1 MGQTY
6 NKTCSYAL
14 LTAILVTG
22 MVAIATNNSFVLAQ
36 PCSAQLGSPN
46 VYAQQYESE
55 FEVTVPVSAACSSY
69 TGPLYAIGTAYD
81 NDANIGTTNTLLNP
95 TYDGSGFSG
104 QLSFTLPI
112 SIQYDSLQL
121 SASIYSTQNGYVGSP
136 LATTSSTYAFGYS
149 YYPYYSYYPSYPY
162 YWNYPSYSSSSNYP
176 SYQHNSGWSSYYSSG
191 SSQHSGSSNQH
202 YSGWSSH
209 YSSGSNQH
217 YSSGSSHYSSSNQH
231 YSGWSSQHSN
241 GSSHYSSGSSQ
252 YSGSNNENNNGHHTH
267 P

>member
-1 MGQTY
+1 MGQKY
-6 NKTCSYAL
+6 GKTCAYAL

-22 MVAIATNNSFVLAQ
+22 VVAIATNNSFVLAQ

-46 VYAQQYESE
+46 VYAQQYESD

-69 TGPLYAIGTAYD
+69 TGPLYAIGAAYD
-81 NDANIGTTNTLLNP
+81 NGVSVGTANTLLNP

-112 SIQYDSLQL
+112 SIQYGSLQF
-121 SASIYSTQNGYVGSP
+121 SASIYSTQNGYVGSL
-136 LATTSSTYAFGYS
+136 LATTSSTYVFGYS

-162 YWNYPSYSSSSNYP
+162 YWNYPNYSSSSNYP
-176 SYQHNSGWSSYYSSG
+176 SYQHNSGWSSHYSSS
-191 SSQHSGSSNQH
+191 SSQHSGS
-202 YSGWSSH
+202 
-209 YSSGSNQH
+209 SNQH
-217 YSSGSSHYSSSNQH
+217 YSSGSSHYSSNNQH

-252 YSGSNNENNNGHHTH
+252 YSGNNNENSNGHHTH